1 MAPDVSKHV
10 FLVDDEPDTR
20 LVVSRILRDLSLTV
34 TCFSCGRDC
43 LKQLRV
49 ETCDLLIMPDM
60 DGMDLLRKVKRML
73 PLLPVLVVTG
83 YADVPTAVKSL
94 QIGASEFIEKP
105 LEMQSFRSTVTSL
118 LAQDRRPNLPAPQAL
133 TKTEA
138 KILGMILEGKGN
150 KEIAHQMSRSPRTI
164 EDHRLHIM
172 RKLGVDSTIDLVKRF
187 AVIQRPDLG
196 QDEQ

>member
-1 MAPDVSKHV
+1 MAPDLSKRV

-20 LVVSRILRDLSLTV
+20 LVVSQILRDLSLTV
-34 TCFSCGRDC
+34 TCFSSARDC

-49 ETCDLLIMPDM
+49 ETCDLLITDLKMPDM

-83 YADVPTAVKSL
+83 YADVSTAVKSL

-118 LAQDRRPNLPAPQAL
+118 LEQEGRPNLPAPQAL

-138 KILGMILEGKGN
+138 KILGMILDGKGN
-150 KEIAHQMSRSPRTI
+150 KEIAHAMSRSIRTI
-164 EDHRLHIM
+164 EDHRSHIM
-172 RKLGVDSTIDLVKRF
+172 HKK
-187 AVIQRPDLG
+187 
-196 QDEQ
+196 